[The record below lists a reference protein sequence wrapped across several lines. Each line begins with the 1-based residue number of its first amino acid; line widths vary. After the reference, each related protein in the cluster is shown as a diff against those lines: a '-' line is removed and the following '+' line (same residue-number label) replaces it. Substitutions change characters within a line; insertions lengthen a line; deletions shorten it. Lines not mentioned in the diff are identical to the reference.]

1 MPSPSQLIRCSSIVA
16 VAVLCVV
23 TKAQSLEFY
32 YPDFSAQNS
41 TDFVFSNSSSIGDGA
56 LQITPNS
63 GNPAYQ
69 SGRVFYK
76 EAFKLRRSN
85 GSSLT
90 SINTSFVFNIRS
102 LSQPGGE
109 GLAFILTN
117 NPRLP
122 TNSSGQWLGVVNN
135 RTDNMTSNHFVA
147 VEFDT
152 RKSYA
157 NDLDDNHV
165 GLDVNGIESVYQ
177 VPFGAVGINISSG
190 TDVGVSISFDAVS
203 KSFLLYAALV
213 NGTSAISNTL
223 MFTWSIDLSVYLSE
237 DVWVGFSGSTSNFTQ
252 LNQIKYWSFS
262 SLDTEDIGTPKKKKS
277 LRSIWLLTM
286 LPLLPAIAV
295 FLYRKKKEKGRLFR
309 YDRKMVRQD
318 IELIL
323 EDCSKRPVR
332 FQLKELKDATANFD
346 PSRQL
351 GKGGFGTVY
360 RGYLKDFDMEAA
372 VKRISRNS
380 HRGEREFIAE
390 VTTIS
395 QLSHRNLV
403 KLIGWCNEDRE
414 LLLVYEFLHRGSL
427 DRYIFGKEGTV
438 AELPVLDWATR
449 YKIISGVAS
458 ALDYLHHGSIKRVL
472 HRDIKA
478 SNVMLDDE
486 YNARLGDFGLA
497 RAIERDDKS
506 HHSTTAV
513 AGTRG
518 YMAPE
523 CYFTGRAS
531 PETDVYAFGV
541 FAMEVACGRRPGN
554 NYVRP
559 CDEEAE
565 FDGGGSDYIVD
576 WLWDLHGSERIL
588 AAADPRLSEEYDEVQ
603 MERVLKLAL
612 ACCHPN
618 HQKRP
623 SMRMALQVLGGG
635 ALPPNPAA
643 EKPAFVWPVMNT
655 QHEIELPLVGLLFV
669 GGRLSQS
676 SISGR

>member
-1 MPSPSQLIRCSSIVA
+1 MPSSGQLLRCLSIVA
-16 VAVLCVV
+16 LAVLYVV
-23 TKAQSLEFY
+23 TKGQSLEFY
-32 YPDFSAQNS
+32 YPYFSVHNS

-76 EAFKLRRSN
+76 ETFKLRRSN

-117 NPRLP
+117 NPGLP

-135 RTDNMTSNHFVA
+135 RTDNMTSNRIVA

-157 NDLDDNHV
+157 NDVDDNHV
-165 GLDVNGIESVYQ
+165 GLDINGIESVAQ
-177 VPFGAVGINISSG
+177 VPFGAVGINISRG

-203 KSFLLYAALV
+203 KSFVLYAA
-213 NGTSAISNTL
+213 
-223 MFTWSIDLSVYLSE
+223 
-237 DVWVGFSGSTSNFTQ
+237 
-252 LNQIKYWSFS
+252 
-262 SLDTEDIGTPKKKKS
+262 
-277 LRSIWLLTM
+277 M
-286 LPLLPAIAV
+286 L
-295 FLYRKKKEKGRLFR
+295 K
-309 YDRKMVRQD
+309 D
-318 IELIL
+318 
-323 EDCSKRPVR
+323 
-332 FQLKELKDATANFD
+332 LKDATANFD
-346 PSRQL
+346 PSRKL

-360 RGYLKDFDMEAA
+360 RGSLKDFDMEVA
-372 VKRISRNS
+372 VKRVSRNG

-403 KLIGWCNEDRE
+403 KLIGWCNEEEE

-427 DRYIFGKEGTV
+427 ERYIFGKEGTA

-458 ALDYLHHGSIKRVL
+458 ALDYLHHGSIRRVL
-472 HRDIKA
+472 HRDVKA

-506 HHSTTAV
+506 HYSTIAV

-523 CYFTGRAS
+523 CYFTDRAS

-541 FAMEVACGRRPGN
+541 FTMEVACGRRPGN
-554 NYVRP
+554 NYGRP
-559 CDEEAE
+559 CDEEDE
-565 FDGGGSDYIVD
+565 SEGGDSDYIVD

-588 AAADPRLSEEYDEVQ
+588 VAADPRLREEYDEVQ
-603 MERVLKLAL
+603 MERVLRLAL

-618 HQKRP
+618 YQKRP

-635 ALPPNPAA
+635 ALPPNPEA
-643 EKPAFVWPVMNT
+643 ERPAFVWPVMNT
-655 QHEIELPLVGLLFV
+655 RHEVELPLVGLLFF
-669 GGRLSQS
+669 LSQS
-676 SISGR
+676 HLLLLMELLCDDSLFLVYDLMSNCCWKIVGLRESTRRDSAYTRKTLSGMRNLGKMGEGCSTRRNCVNYLCWGRASQRDPSDD

>member
-1 MPSPSQLIRCSSIVA
+1 MPSSGQLLRCLSIVA
-16 VAVLCVV
+16 LAVLYVV

-32 YPDFSAQNS
+32 YPYFSVHNS

-76 EAFKLRRSN
+76 ETFKLRRSN

-117 NPRLP
+117 NPGLP

-135 RTDNMTSNHFVA
+135 RTDNMTSNRIVA

-157 NDLDDNHV
+157 NDVDDNHV
-165 GLDVNGIESVYQ
+165 GLDINGIESVAQ
-177 VPFGAVGINISSG
+177 VPFGAVGINISRG

-203 KSFLLYAALV
+203 KSFVLYAA
-213 NGTSAISNTL
+213 
-223 MFTWSIDLSVYLSE
+223 
-237 DVWVGFSGSTSNFTQ
+237 
-252 LNQIKYWSFS
+252 
-262 SLDTEDIGTPKKKKS
+262 
-277 LRSIWLLTM
+277 M
-286 LPLLPAIAV
+286 L
-295 FLYRKKKEKGRLFR
+295 K
-309 YDRKMVRQD
+309 D
-318 IELIL
+318 
-323 EDCSKRPVR
+323 
-332 FQLKELKDATANFD
+332 LKDATANFD
-346 PSRQL
+346 PSRKL

-360 RGYLKDFDMEAA
+360 RGSLKDFDMEVA
-372 VKRISRNS
+372 VKRVSRNG

-403 KLIGWCNEDRE
+403 KLIGWCNEEEE

-427 DRYIFGKEGTV
+427 ERYIFGKKGTA

-458 ALDYLHHGSIKRVL
+458 ALDYLHHGSIRRVL
-472 HRDIKA
+472 HRDVKA

-506 HHSTTAV
+506 HYSTIAV

-523 CYFTGRAS
+523 CYFTDRAS

-554 NYVRP
+554 NYGRP
-559 CDEEAE
+559 CDEEDE
-565 FDGGGSDYIVD
+565 SEGGDSDYIVD

-588 AAADPRLSEEYDEVQ
+588 VAADPRLREEYDEVQ
-603 MERVLKLAL
+603 MERVLRLAL

-618 HQKRP
+618 YQKRP

-635 ALPPNPAA
+635 ALPPNPEA
-643 EKPAFVWPVMNT
+643 ERPAFVWPVMNT
-655 QHEIELPLVGLLFV
+655 RHEVELPLVGLLFV
-669 GGRLSQS
+669 GGHLSQS